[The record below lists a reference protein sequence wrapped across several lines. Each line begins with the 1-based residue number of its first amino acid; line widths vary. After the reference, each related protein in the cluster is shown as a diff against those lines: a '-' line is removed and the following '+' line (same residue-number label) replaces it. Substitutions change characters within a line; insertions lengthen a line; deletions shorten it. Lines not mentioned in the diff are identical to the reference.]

1 MRAVAWRDR
10 VQVFLEPDL
19 LGCVLHLQRGQPTQV
34 CGRPTGLA
42 GVGDAVAQ
50 QQGLEP
56 MARVAAFAHRVLA
69 GSHEVAH
76 GLVAGTGHAHCGEV
90 TGSRQARQHHGVAPV
105 GLDAVCRAAGNR
117 RGCHHFA
124 WDTQCGQM
132 PPDDEPAR
140 AGFVNNVQRMPL
152 AGELAQRL
160 VQRDEVA
167 ADAAH
172 MPHLAVTAG
181 LGSGD
186 VDTVFVNVQSD
197 VHGARFVHGSSP
209 RKFATT

>member
-1 MRAVAWRDR
+1 
-10 VQVFLEPDL
+10 
-19 LGCVLHLQRGQPTQV
+19 
-34 CGRPTGLA
+34 
-42 GVGDAVAQ
+42 
-50 QQGLEP
+50 
-56 MARVAAFAHRVLA
+56 
-69 GSHEVAH
+69 
-76 GLVAGTGHAHCGEV
+76 
-90 TGSRQARQHHGVAPV
+90 
-105 GLDAVCRAAGNR
+105 
-117 RGCHHFA
+117 
-124 WDTQCGQM
+124 M

-181 LGSGD
+181 VGSGD